1 MRFHCARE
9 SFVNKPS
16 MRLIIFFESKPKKVS
31 EKHSVKQKNDKKT
44 HLLHCKTLKKA
55 IAGI

>member
-1 MRFHCARE
+1 
-9 SFVNKPS
+9 